1 MKKKLIALVCALALA
16 VGLVGCS
23 LSTPDSV
30 GTIGNVDISSG
41 LYLLAQFDAYQ
52 TAADLASDE
61 QDASKVS
68 SFLKATITVDDATGE
83 TAVVSDYVAQKT
95 LENLESYAAI
105 ETRFE
110 ELGGQLTAEE
120 EAQADSYASQLME
133 QYGDTYK
140 ANGIGL
146 NTVQRFERILIKSS
160 DLLELVY
167 GVDGETPVSDAD
179 LTSHL
184 ENNMYELAY
193 YTIPLYNTSTYASAD
208 DDQITQ
214 MLALTQAAVDQTN
227 AAAAADSSTLL
238 GYFSG
243 VVTSALPEVYA
254 VLGST
259 YSSDSTAPSLELIGD
274 STVDADA
281 EILSMTVECLQKA
294 GLKDFQLSVG
304 HADFF
309 QGLVEAAGI
318 SEEDEEELRELL
330 ANKNFFGVEEFA
342 ETLNLK
348 AELNELFHMLG
359 SLNVDLNDLKRAKE
373 AAASYPRI
381 LAAIHNLEEL
391 HKVLEVYGIQK
402 YISFELGIIS
412 SYQYYTG
419 IIFSGYTFGSGEP
432 IVKGGRY
439 DKLLTYYGKTSS
451 SIGFAIVIDQLMA
464 ALSRQKINIT
474 IETNGELIVYTKANQ
489 AKAILSAKETRA
501 AGTPVE
507 TILKDDTKT
516 NEDYQNYAK
525 RNRIRTVTF
534 MED

>member
-1 MKKKLIALVCALALA
+1 MKKKFIALICALALA

-52 TAADLASDE
+52 TAADLASDD
-61 QDASKVS
+61 QDATKVS

-105 ETRFE
+105 ETRFDEMGGVLTPDE
-110 ELGGQLTAEE
+110 EM
-120 EAQADSYASQLME
+120 QADSYASQLME

-208 DDQITQ
+208 EDQTSE
-214 MLALTQAAVDQTN
+214 MLDLVQDAVDQTN
-227 AAAAADSSTLL
+227 AYAASLTGLSDSDFSSALL
-238 GYFSG
+238 GYFSS

-259 YSSDSTAPSLELIGD
+259 YSSDSNAPSLELIGD
-274 STVDADA
+274 STVTSAFTAEGAADT
-281 EILSMTVECLQKA
+281 IRGLSIGQ
-294 GLKDFQLSVG
+294 
-304 HADFF
+304 
-309 QGLVEAAGI
+309 
-318 SEEDEEELRELL
+318 
-330 ANKNFFGVEEFA
+330 
-342 ETLNLK
+342 
-348 AELNELFHMLG
+348 
-359 SLNVDLNDLKRAKE
+359 
-373 AAASYPRI
+373 AAAVKYNSY
-381 LAAIHNLEEL
+381 A
-391 HKVLEVYGIQK
+391 
-402 YISFELGIIS
+402 
-412 SYQYYTG
+412 
-419 IIFSGYTFGSGEP
+419 
-432 IVKGGRY
+432 
-439 DKLLTYYGKTSS
+439 
-451 SIGFAIVIDQLMA
+451 LMA
-464 ALSRQKINIT
+464 ALRLDPLSLKALDDLRGQVLNDMKGEELSEALTAYGASLEHNLSSSAMNRMPASKIVNSS
-474 IETNGELIVYTKANQ
+474 TN
-489 AKAILSAKETRA
+489 
-501 AGTPVE
+501 
-507 TILKDDTKT
+507 
-516 NEDYQNYAK
+516 
-525 RNRIRTVTF
+525 
-534 MED
+534 

>member
-1 MKKKLIALVCALALA
+1 MKKKFIALVCALALA

-52 TAADLASDE
+52 TAADLASDD
-61 QDASKVS
+61 QDATKVS

-208 DDQITQ
+208 EDQTSE
-214 MLALTQAAVDQTN
+214 MLDLVQDAVDQTN
-227 AAAAADSSTLL
+227 AYAASLTGLSDSDFSSALL
-238 GYFSG
+238 GYFSS

-274 STVDADA
+274 STVTSAFTAEGAADT
-281 EILSMTVECLQKA
+281 IRGLSIGQ
-294 GLKDFQLSVG
+294 
-304 HADFF
+304 
-309 QGLVEAAGI
+309 
-318 SEEDEEELRELL
+318 
-330 ANKNFFGVEEFA
+330 
-342 ETLNLK
+342 
-348 AELNELFHMLG
+348 
-359 SLNVDLNDLKRAKE
+359 
-373 AAASYPRI
+373 AAA
-381 LAAIHNLEEL
+381 
-391 HKVLEVYGIQK
+391 VK
-402 YISFELGIIS
+402 YNN
-412 SYQYYTG
+412 Y
-419 IIFSGYTFGSGEP
+419 
-432 IVKGGRY
+432 
-439 DKLLTYYGKTSS
+439 
-451 SIGFAIVIDQLMA
+451 ALMA
-464 ALSRQKINIT
+464 ALRLDPLSLKALDDLRGQVLNDMKGEELSEALTAYGASLEHNLNSSAMNRMPASKIVNSS
-474 IETNGELIVYTKANQ
+474 TN
-489 AKAILSAKETRA
+489 
-501 AGTPVE
+501 
-507 TILKDDTKT
+507 
-516 NEDYQNYAK
+516 
-525 RNRIRTVTF
+525 
-534 MED
+534 